1 MAFSLSPL
9 AQCSKPQKDLTTLNT
24 DVKMRGMSSLQ
35 KKDGKTP
42 DTISHKFAA
51 SVEVT
56 SKKPKETHASNE
68 AVMELC
74 RIESSKSQP
83 HKTVG
88 DYRLFGNI

>member
-1 MAFSLSPL
+1 
-9 AQCSKPQKDLTTLNT
+9 
-24 DVKMRGMSSLQ
+24 MSSLQ

-51 SVEVT
+51 PLEAT

-83 HKTVG
+83 LKTVG
-88 DYRLFGNI
+88 DIDLSEIFKFSNIYIYPFSFNQFE